1 MRNSRLKYLLIL
13 GIVLTL
19 IAGIGSTYSFFI
31 YRQEGSNVSLESGEI
46 SINYSDNVNYISVPD
61 AYPVSDEVGKIY
73 PYYSDFTI
81 NSVTDKHP
89 IKYEIQI
96 IPNSNNTIDTKY
108 VKVYLTDQDDNPI
121 TQPMF
126 YDDLKQATY
135 NTTGKIVD
143 TGFFTTSDT
152 QDFRLRVWI
161 DESYDKNL
169 IETFGFNIYL
179 YATNSGINDARTLY
193 ERAELTL
200 ANKLTD
206 YDIDGTRYVRGA
218 TIDNNY
224 VWYSGKMWR
233 IVALNNDGTVKLVTQ
248 DNMTSIA
255 WSTDSTNTNYTTSQI
270 RSWLNTELLPTINED
285 LIVESNW
292 DYTTYSSFPT
302 EKDTANAISVSNK
315 VGLLGV
321 YDYMMTGGTSDSTT
335 STTFLNNGYLW
346 WTISPQASDS
356 GIWIVFHT
364 GYADYYSQNYGY
376 GVRPSVNLKSDITL
390 TGDGTGEL
398 ETPYML
404 EGDTEVGQTNELLSS
419 RLSGEYIKF
428 NNVRYRIVG
437 VENGLTK
444 ITMADY
450 SVNQNTLSSV
460 SFGTSA
466 DELTFST
473 TYGIGKYLDDWYN
486 ATSENDTDVTYTG
499 LYLSTKAK
507 TMIATSTDGV
517 RWYAGTD
524 NNTELA
530 SSYIKAKEGTA
541 IEATIGLPRYG
552 EMFSTQFSK
561 GYGSSTNTWLMTKY
575 YDSNIWVASKA
586 GDANPYIFTT
596 NIIGVRPSF
605 YLKSDVKIT
614 GGSGMPHDPY
624 TISQ

>member
-1 MRNSRLKYLLIL
+1 MKKSRLKYLLIL

-179 YATNSGINDARTLY
+179 YATNSGLNDATTLY
-193 ERAELTL
+193 ERVELTL
-200 ANKLTD
+200 ADKLTD
-206 YDIDGTRYVRGA
+206 YDIDGTRYVRGE

-233 IVALNNDGTVKLVTQ
+233 IVALNSNGTVKLVTQ
-248 DNMTSIA
+248 NNMTAIA
-255 WSTDSTNTNYTTSQI
+255 WAVASRTDYSQSQA
-270 RSWLNTELLPTINED
+270 RSWLNNEFSATINTD
-285 LIVESNW
+285 LIIDSEW
-292 DYTTYSSFPT
+292 DYTTYESFPT
-302 EKDTANAISVSNK
+302 SKLTMTNTATDK
-315 VGLLGV
+315 VGLLSV
-321 YDYMMTGGTSDSTT
+321 YDYMMTGGTTNSST
-335 STTFLNNGYLW
+335 SETFLNNGYYW
-346 WTISPQASDS
+346 WTISRLNNQSEVWHI
-356 GIWIVFHT
+356 G
-364 GYADYYSQNYGY
+364 NYGN
-376 GVRPSVNLKSDITL
+376 GIGSGSVLSGLGIRPCVNLKSNITL
-390 TGDGTGEL
+390 TESGTGEL
-398 ETPYML
+398 KTPYIL
-404 EGDTEVGQTNELLSS
+404 VDDTKVGQTNELLSS
-419 RLSGEYIKF
+419 RISGEYIKF
-428 NNVRYRIVG
+428 NDVKYRIIG
-437 VENGLTK
+437 KENGLTK

-450 SVNQNTLSSV
+450 SKNNNTLTTSMP
-460 SFGTSA
+460 FGTSN
-466 DELTFST
+466 DEITFSAT
-473 TYGIGKYLDDWYN
+473 NGIGKYLDDWYN
-486 ATSENDTDVTYTG
+486 ATSETDTSGTYTG
-499 LYLSTKAK
+499 LYFSETAKA
-507 TMIATSTDGV
+507 MIAIPSDGV
-517 RWYAGTD
+517 RWHAGPA
-524 NNTELA
+524 NGILA
-530 SSYIKAKEGTA
+530 DYTAANQGTA
-541 IEATIGLPRYG
+541 IEATIGLGRYG
-552 EMFSTQFSK
+552 EMFSTQFGN
-561 GYGSSTNTWLMTKY
+561 GYGSSATIWLITKY
-575 YDSNIWVASKA
+575 NSTSISIVNNLGSAYIL
-586 GDANPYIFTT
+586 NPVDIS
-596 NIIGVRPSF
+596 GVRPSF
-605 YLKSDVKIT
+605 YLKSNVKIT

>member
-1 MRNSRLKYLLIL
+1 MKNSRLKYLLIL

-73 PYYSDFTI
+73 PYYSDFTL

-108 VKVYLTDQDDNPI
+108 IKVYLADQDDNPI

-152 QDFRLRVWI
+152 QNFRLRVWI

-179 YATNSGINDARTLY
+179 YATNSGLNDATTLY

-200 ANKLTD
+200 ADKLTD
-206 YDIDGTRYVRGA
+206 YDIDGTRYVYGE
-218 TIDNNY
+218 TVDNNY

-233 IVALNNDGTVKLVTQ
+233 IVALNSYGTIKLVTQ
-248 DNMTSIA
+248 DNMTSLS
-255 WSTDSTNTNYTTSQI
+255 WYTSSNTDYSQSQI
-270 RSWLNTELLPTINED
+270 RSWLNTEFLPTINSN

-292 DYTTYSSFPT
+292 DYTTYESFPT
-302 EKDTANAISVSNK
+302 EKDTENEIDVTNR
-315 VGLLGV
+315 VGLLNV
-321 YDYMMTGGTSDSTT
+321 YDFMMTGGTFDQNTSKTYLNNSYNWWTT
-335 STTFLNNGYLW
+335 SPKTSGSYVWL
-346 WTISPQASDS
+346 IDS
-356 GIWIVFHT
+356 Y
-364 GYADYYSQNYGY
+364 GYAYSRSPIGCY
-376 GVRPSVNLKSDITL
+376 GVRPSVNLKSNITL
-390 TGDGTGEL
+390 TGEGNGTIEA
-398 ETPYML
+398 PYKL
-404 EGDTEVGQTNELLSS
+404 EGDTQVGQASELLST
-419 RLSGEYIKF
+419 RISGEYIKF
-428 NNVRYRIVG
+428 NNAKYRIVG
-437 VENGLTK
+437 TENGLTK

-450 SVNQNTLSSV
+450 SKNKNTLSTSLQ
-460 SFGTSA
+460 FGASA

-486 ATSENDTDVTYTG
+486 ATSETDTNKTYTG
-499 LYLSTKAK
+499 LYLSETSKA
-507 TMIATSTDGV
+507 MIATPSDGV
-517 RWYAGTD
+517 RWYAGLDSGTSYD
-524 NNTELA
+524 YTE
-530 SSYIKAKEGTA
+530 SIQGTA
-541 IEATIGLPRYG
+541 IEATIGLGRYG
-552 EMFSTQFSK
+552 EMFSTQFGN
-561 GYGSSTNTWLMTKY
+561 GYSTSTDTWLITKNG
-575 YDSNIWVASKA
+575 DSDVWSVNQYGYAYNNS
-586 GDANPYIFTT
+586 PT
-596 NIIGVRPSF
+596 NRSGVQPSF

-614 GGSGMPHDPY
+614 GGTGMPHDPY

>member
-1 MRNSRLKYLLIL
+1 MKKSRLKYLLIL

-121 TQPMF
+121 TQPML

-179 YATNSGINDARTLY
+179 YATNSGLNDATTLY
-193 ERAELTL
+193 ERVELTL
-200 ANKLTD
+200 ADKLTD
-206 YDIDGTRYVRGA
+206 YDIDGTRYVRGE

-233 IVALNNDGTVKLVTQ
+233 IVALNSNGTVKLVTQ
-248 DNMTSIA
+248 NNMTAIA
-255 WSTDSTNTNYTTSQI
+255 WAVASRTDYSQSQA
-270 RSWLNTELLPTINED
+270 RSWLNNEFSATINTD
-285 LIVESNW
+285 LIIDSEW
-292 DYTTYSSFPT
+292 DYTTYESFPT
-302 EKDTANAISVSNK
+302 SKLTMTNTATDK
-315 VGLLGV
+315 VGLLSV
-321 YDYMMTGGTSDSTT
+321 YDYMMTGGTTNSST
-335 STTFLNNGYLW
+335 SETFLNNGYYW
-346 WTISPQASDS
+346 WTISRLNNQSEVWHI
-356 GIWIVFHT
+356 G
-364 GYADYYSQNYGY
+364 NYGN
-376 GVRPSVNLKSDITL
+376 GIGSGSVLSGLGIRPCVNLKSNITL
-390 TGDGTGEL
+390 TESGTGEL
-398 ETPYML
+398 KTPYIL
-404 EGDTEVGQTNELLSS
+404 VDDTKVGQTNELLSS
-419 RLSGEYIKF
+419 RISGEYIKF
-428 NNVRYRIVG
+428 NDVKYRIIG
-437 VENGLTK
+437 KENGLTK

-450 SVNQNTLSSV
+450 SKNNNTLTTSMP
-460 SFGTSA
+460 FGTSN
-466 DELTFST
+466 DEITFSAT
-473 TYGIGKYLDDWYN
+473 NGIGKYLDDWYN
-486 ATSENDTDVTYTG
+486 ATSETDTSGTYTG
-499 LYLSTKAK
+499 LYFSETAKA
-507 TMIATSTDGV
+507 MIAIPSDGV
-517 RWYAGTD
+517 RWHAGPA
-524 NNTELA
+524 NGILA
-530 SSYIKAKEGTA
+530 DYTAANQGTA
-541 IEATIGLPRYG
+541 IEATIGLGRYG
-552 EMFSTQFSK
+552 EMFSTQFGN
-561 GYGSSTNTWLMTKY
+561 GYGSSATIWLITKY
-575 YDSNIWVASKA
+575 NSTSISIVNNLGSAYIL
-586 GDANPYIFTT
+586 NPVDIS
-596 NIIGVRPSF
+596 GVRPSF
-605 YLKSDVKIT
+605 YLKSNVKIT

>member
-1 MRNSRLKYLLIL
+1 MKKSRLKYLLIL

-46 SINYSDNVNYISVPD
+46 SINYSDNVNYLSVPD

-108 VKVYLTDQDDNPI
+108 IKVYLTDQDDNPI

-179 YATNSGINDARTLY
+179 YATNSGLNDATTLY
-193 ERAELTL
+193 ERVELTL
-200 ANKLTD
+200 ADKLTD
-206 YDIDGTRYVRGA
+206 YDIDGTRYVRGE

-233 IVALNNDGTVKLVTQ
+233 IVALNSNGTVKLVTQ
-248 DNMTSIA
+248 NNMTAIA
-255 WSTDSTNTNYTTSQI
+255 WAVASRTDYSQSQA
-270 RSWLNTELLPTINED
+270 RSWLNNEFSATINTD
-285 LIVESNW
+285 LIIDSEW
-292 DYTTYSSFPT
+292 DYTTYESFPT
-302 EKDTANAISVSNK
+302 SKLTMTNTATDK
-315 VGLLGV
+315 VGLLSV
-321 YDYMMTGGTSDSTT
+321 YDYMMTGGTTNSST
-335 STTFLNNGYLW
+335 SETFLNNGYYW
-346 WTISPQASDS
+346 WTISRLNNQSEVWHI
-356 GIWIVFHT
+356 G
-364 GYADYYSQNYGY
+364 NYGN
-376 GVRPSVNLKSDITL
+376 GIGSGSVLSGLGIRPCVNLKSNITL
-390 TGDGTGEL
+390 TESGTGEL
-398 ETPYML
+398 KTPYIL
-404 EGDTEVGQTNELLSS
+404 VDDTKVGQTNELLSS
-419 RLSGEYIKF
+419 RISGEYIKF
-428 NNVRYRIVG
+428 NDVKYRIIG
-437 VENGLTK
+437 KENGLTK

-450 SVNQNTLSSV
+450 SKNNNTLTTSMP
-460 SFGTSA
+460 FGTSN
-466 DELTFST
+466 DEITFSAT
-473 TYGIGKYLDDWYN
+473 NGIGKYLDDWYN
-486 ATSENDTDVTYTG
+486 ATSETDTSGTYTG
-499 LYLSTKAK
+499 LYFSETAKA
-507 TMIATSTDGV
+507 MIAIPSDGV
-517 RWYAGTD
+517 RWHAGPA
-524 NNTELA
+524 NGILA
-530 SSYIKAKEGTA
+530 DYTAANQGTA
-541 IEATIGLPRYG
+541 IEATIGLGRYG
-552 EMFSTQFSK
+552 EMFSTQFGN
-561 GYGSSTNTWLMTKY
+561 GYGSSATIWLITKY
-575 YDSNIWVASKA
+575 NSTSISIVNNLGSAYIL
-586 GDANPYIFTT
+586 NPVDIS
-596 NIIGVRPSF
+596 GVRPSF